1 MSDSAMD
8 NVLWGFA
15 WVLVAMF
22 LPVGVIKLV
31 ESREKL
37 MNGPWP
43 WAEDFSARTIKL
55 IGVLEVLGVIGLVV
69 PPLVD
74 VAPWLSPVAA
84 SGLLILMVGAFYTH
98 IRREEH
104 HLLLINAPLMVLLIV
119 EIWGR
124 FGPYSF

>member
-1 MSDSAMD
+1 M
-8 NVLWGFA
+8 NGVLWGIQWILF
-15 WVLVAMF
+15 AMF
-22 LPVGVIKLV
+22 LPVGAFKLI

-43 WAEDFSARTIKL
+43 WAGDFSASTIKL
-55 IGVLEVLGVIGLVV
+55 IGTCEVLAAIGLVV
-69 PPLVD
+69 PPLVN
-74 VAPWLSPVAA
+74 VAPWLSPLAA
-84 SGLLILMVGAFYTH
+84 CGLLILMVGAFFTH

-119 EIWGR
+119 VIWGR